1 MGNQVSTSSSK
12 KRSSR
17 KPQTTAEQAAE
28 RAKRVVGDLQ
38 EGIKN
43 SVKRL
48 DDDHPAAQLL
58 DHVCGAYYHD
68 DDKYR
73 NSRSASYYSEEA
85 SEDGS
90 RTLHSEDDTTFDGR
104 HRNGRKSD
112 KSVDSQSYVTQS
124 DYDSDSRRRGRDV
137 SFDTEDESRV
147 THGDEP
153 KLISKP
159 LASSFAKRCY
169 FTKSGIGKTTQ
180 HYEGLTL
187 TGNVVLMLASAMKLK
202 GCPTICDEDLRRVEQ
217 TYPNQFSRLPDE
229 LLLSSGWRRISKY
242 CHFSNKSIPDGI
254 PFFHS
259 KQRLHTSGGYYFLLA
274 GSVGMIRP
282 IDVEPLTKDTLV
294 ILETDFPNQC
304 DATPSVLI
312 RDPEQWVLVN
322 KFCFFSGGPI
332 NTEED
337 VYYQADFDGNPIF
350 MLAFL
355 SPSLTPEELYKLT
368 EIGPDSEPGLKSVV
382 DVQEVES
389 VYDLTE
395 RDFDD
400 LKLYHLGPCR
410 ALPQYILQPSAWT
423 KVLPPHFLA
432 ARQQAMLRAQDY
444 DSRLEGV
451 VMDSPKPVY
460 QCENIPKS
468 EHIST
473 PVPTNSELPPVG
485 PTEGSD
491 DTEVGREEK
500 EESTNNNIDVPK
512 FQREIEEEGA
522 FRSSNSVE
530 DDAALDQGSSTLEE
544 FSTQVRD
551 TNFIIEPIVSSAL
564 RMDPPDDEPPSLKI
578 ESMEEN
584 HHTDVENFAF
594 LAPDEKPDIDDQGFF
609 TVDQY
614 SLDGNRNDT
623 VEHGNFPIQ
632 YPSPKSQSRKS
643 HDYSEGTRAAPQSI
657 DSTYP
662 EQSQLPESIEH
673 LQEENSPLSNNQH
686 FEEPFGL
693 PENDEHDDHYYEPN
707 EDSKR
712 RREELFEEPNEFVQ
726 IEESLQELPVMH
738 ENEVI
743 IQEQVTEIYSE
754 QKEFPDDSG
763 LYDVE
768 SPYASSNSF
777 SNNEYYVADEEKI
790 GAEKD
795 ETDSQL
801 NDSDDDIEY
810 EIEKS
815 PDSLT
820 NSYQCKNIEPID
832 TSCTK
837 QGEYDDHSASPPFSP
852 AEISSNSGTDSRSHQ
867 SPAMRG
873 AHEILKRN
881 RRRRLEVLS
890 MTKHNN
896 QMSSPSMS
904 ENPGTSKSENSR
916 KEAWDD
922 SGSDITGSAIS
933 GSSVWTNNSGPGD
946 RSSRRALILQMAKAR
961 MKNNKE
967 LPAVAK
973 NASAIIGEDDEA
985 DDTIFTEGNLA
996 YDIDLTGDLD

>member
-1 MGNQVSTSSSK
+1 MGNQPSSSS
-12 KRSSR
+12 RRRGSR

-48 DDDHPAAQLL
+48 DDDHPAAQLF
-58 DHVCGAYYHD
+58 DHVCGTYYHE

-90 RTLHSEDDTTFDGR
+90 RTFQSEDDTTYDGR
-104 HRNGRKSD
+104 RGRKSD
-112 KSVDSQSYVTQS
+112 KSVDSQSYMTQS
-124 DYDSDSRRRGRDV
+124 DYDSDSRRRGRG
-137 SFDTEDESRV
+137 SFDTEDESRI
-147 THGDEP
+147 THENEP

-259 KQRLHTSGGYYFLLA
+259 KQRLHPSGGYYFLLA

-294 ILETDFPNQC
+294 LLETDFPNQC
-304 DATPSVLI
+304 DAAPEVLI
-312 RDPEQWVLVN
+312 RDPSQWVLVN

-368 EIGPDSEPGLKSVV
+368 EIGPENEPGLKSVV

-444 DSRLEGV
+444 DERFEEGMAQKPIYESETQP
-451 VMDSPKPVY
+451 VMDP
-460 QCENIPKS
+460 
-468 EHIST
+468 
-473 PVPTNSELPPVG
+473 
-485 PTEGSD
+485 
-491 DTEVGREEK
+491 EVGQTPTADPEHPFIEAHK
-500 EESTNNNIDVPK
+500 NSVYEVDSTSYPLNGGVPL
-512 FQREIEEEGA
+512 QHEAEQEGA
-522 FRSSNSVE
+522 FHNGISLEGDAMVTNQDYPNSGE
-530 DDAALDQGSSTLEE
+530 RYSPSKDATFTKDYNGMNTSQ
-544 FSTQVRD
+544 
-551 TNFIIEPIVSSAL
+551 I
-564 RMDPPDDEPPSLKI
+564 DPPDDEPPSLKI

-584 HHTDVENFAF
+584 ENQNPQYHTHDQNHVSS
-594 LAPDEKPDIDDQGFF
+594 LSGKPDIDDQGFF
-609 TVDQY
+609 RMAPGFESEAQDGIDDPDNFSSKYVSPVSESRHAREFEGFEERPEDP
-614 SLDGNRNDT
+614 SLAIGNSLEEPLEANRNTGTTQQDMQIVSNDLERQNVVSPQLSSNGT
-623 VEHGNFPIQ
+623 SDEKFP
-632 YPSPKSQSRKS
+632 
-643 HDYSEGTRAAPQSI
+643 YSDEKKVGTENEGVADPN
-657 DSTYP
+657 DS
-662 EQSQLPESIEH
+662 
-673 LQEENSPLSNNQH
+673 EE
-686 FEEPFGL
+686 FVEEPA
-693 PENDEHDDHYYEPN
+693 NSD
-707 EDSKR
+707 
-712 RREELFEEPNEFVQ
+712 
-726 IEESLQELPVMH
+726 
-738 ENEVI
+738 VI
-743 IQEQVTEIYSE
+743 GS
-754 QKEFPDDSG
+754 
-763 LYDVE
+763 
-768 SPYASSNSF
+768 
-777 SNNEYYVADEEKI
+777 
-790 GAEKD
+790 
-795 ETDSQL
+795 
-801 NDSDDDIEY
+801 
-810 EIEKS
+810 
-815 PDSLT
+815 
-820 NSYQCKNIEPID
+820 ID
-832 TSCTK
+832 TSHTRPK
-837 QGEYDDHSASPPFSP
+837 EYEDSPSAYPFSP
-852 AEISSNSGTDSRSHQ
+852 SAMESRGRQ

-881 RRRRLEVLS
+881 RRRRAEANKSLMKKTE
-890 MTKHNN
+890 NPAA
-896 QMSSPSMS
+896 SPTNS
-904 ENPGTSKSENSR
+904 ENPESTRSEMSPNTWDENGT
-916 KEAWDD
+916 
-922 SGSDITGSAIS
+922 DITGSGVS
-933 GSSVWTNNSGPGD
+933 GSSVLSENSGPG
-946 RSSRRALILQMAKAR
+946 STRRALILQMAKAR
-961 MKNNKE
+961 MKNNKS
-967 LPAVAK
+967 PSKAP
-973 NASAIIGEDDEA
+973 STIYHEDKA
-985 DDTIFTEGNLA
+985 DNTVYTEGNA
-996 YDIDLTGDLD
+996 TVATHDFDLTGDLD